1 MKDDSAKKLVVVDLD
16 GTLLRGNSLHIYII
30 CGIHALWRR
39 KKLPKLARLAAVLT
53 LRWLRLISHRQMKW
67 AALKLIPTDDTLLQ
81 DEFRK
86 RTDKSLNTDVKEM
99 LDQYR
104 ANGCS
109 ILLATAA
116 ADTYVPLIW
125 HGEML
130 ATRIADNPEH
140 AELRGTAKR
149 DAVLRYA
156 ASRGMTL
163 QAVITDH
170 SDDLPLLMA
179 GAAENIV
186 VCPDAATQM
195 AIGLSNIKTQ
205 FPKKS

>member
-1 MKDDSAKKLVVVDLD
+1 MKDERAKKLVVVDLD
-16 GTLLRGNSLHIYII
+16 GTLLRGNSLHIYIM
-30 CGIHALWRR
+30 CGIRALWRR
-39 KKLPKLARLAAVLT
+39 KSLPKLSRLAAVIA
-53 LRWLRLISHRQMKW
+53 LRRLRLISHRQMKW
-67 AALKLIPTDDTLLQ
+67 TALRLIPADDYLLQ
-81 DEFRK
+81 EDFRK
-86 RTDKSLNTDVKEM
+86 RADKSLNANVNE
-99 LDQYR
+99 LLNQYR

-125 HGEML
+125 HGDML

-140 AELRGTAKR
+140 AEMRGTAKR
-149 DAVLRYA
+149 DAVLRYSA
-156 ASRGMTL
+156 RHGMTL

-186 VCPDAATQM
+186 VSPDAATQM
-195 AIGLSNIKTQ
+195 AIGLSDIKVR
-205 FPKKS
+205 FL